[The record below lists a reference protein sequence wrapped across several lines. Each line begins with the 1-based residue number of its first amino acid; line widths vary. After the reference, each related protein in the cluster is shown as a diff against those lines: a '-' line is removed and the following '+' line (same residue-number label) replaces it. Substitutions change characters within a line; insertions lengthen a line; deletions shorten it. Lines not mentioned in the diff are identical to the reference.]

1 MDAKTVG
8 RKVVE
13 EQDIHT
19 VLKYYP
25 TDYLLIIKG
34 RNFLYSGV
42 TQWILPEPND
52 QTASPDQMG
61 QNDKMRC
68 NVGDTSPV

>member
-19 VLKYYP
+19 VLKCYP

-34 RNFLYSGV
+34 RNFLYNGV